1 MGDEGG
7 KSMTKLKVEVTTEEG
22 FTVASPRG
30 RIDSNTAPDFE
41 EAFMPLVKDGSTDIK
56 LDFSEVAFLSSAG
69 LRVIVMAAK
78 TLKSRGQKLSILSV
92 PANVCEVLT
101 ISGLTTFIDVQAA

>member
-1 MGDEGG
+1 M
-7 KSMTKLKVEVTTEEG
+7 SNLKVDVTAENG
-22 FTVASPRG
+22 FRVASPKG

-41 EAFMPLVKDGSTDIK
+41 DAVMPLVKDGNGEIK

-78 TLKSRGQKLSILSV
+78 IMKSRGQTLSILAV